1 MFLINIDIVIQLFL
15 LMSGLAAMD
24 LYHVSMLF
32 IFVWAALYPAAFQ
45 RNVIIVLFYADSF
58 VVARYVFSLI
68 QTQTSSESSWYTLI
82 GLSNIGYNPN

>member
-1 MFLINIDIVIQLFL
+1 
-15 LMSGLAAMD
+15 MSGLAAMD

-68 QTQTSSESSWYTLI
+68 QT
-82 GLSNIGYNPN
+82 